1 MAEAIKSITSRIL
14 DLPPSCI
21 AFVPTHPRLFV
32 VGTYYLHPREEQETL
47 PSESKVDPEND
58 AGQSSNDADDEEE
71 RDEDDEVQRKDPQP
85 QKRSG
90 SLILFDLDPE
100 TSQVTLLQTLP
111 ISSAVLD
118 IQWRPSL
125 SSSTV
130 SSPPLLA
137 TATSTGSV
145 HFHTLASSSS
155 EAPAELQPISTHQ
168 LTDSTA
174 ELCLYFAWHPTR
186 PDIFGATFN
195 DGNAKV
201 YSTSY
206 TSSPAPRNELTIH
219 HIATLPSHSLETW
232 FLSFSPTP
240 ASDNSSSVY
249 TGGDDGLLLVSSLPL
264 SHEPVLEAINLH
276 TRIQDRKSHQAG
288 VTSILPLPASFS
300 PTASQRREL
309 VLTGSYDDHIRL
321 LSLPVPGQTGRV
333 QVLAEMDL
341 GGGVWRLSF
350 LSSSTTKDGE
360 GEDVVILASCMHA
373 GTRIVRLHRPRQG
386 GVGVGEEGDWEFEVL
401 ARFEEHQSM
410 NYGSDVQPVVGV
422 GDGKGRR
429 RRKIVS
435 TSFYDRLLC
444 VWDVEL

>member
-1 MAEAIKSITSRIL
+1 MAEATKSITSRIL

-21 AFVPTHPRLFV
+21 AFCPPQPRLFV
-32 VGTYYLHPREEQETL
+32 VGTYYLHPREEQDTSSSHAGGSKAD
-47 PSESKVDPEND
+47 SEID
-58 AGQSSNDADDEEE
+58 ASQSSNDNDD
-71 RDEDDEVQRKDPQP
+71 DDEVVQSKEPRP

-118 IQWRPSL
+118 IQWRLCP

-145 HFHTLASSSS
+145 HFHTLTSSSS
-155 EAPAELQPISTHQ
+155 AAPCELQHISTHQ
-168 LTDSTA
+168 LTDQTT

-195 DGNAKV
+195 DGSVKM
-201 YSTSY
+201 YSTSPIHSP
-206 TSSPAPRNELTIH
+206 TSPNKVTIQ

-232 FLSFSPTP
+232 FLSFSPTTT
-240 ASDNSSSVY
+240 SDNSSSVY
-249 TGGDDGLLLVSSLPL
+249 TGGDDGVLLVSSLPPFHDTD
-264 SHEPVLEAINLH
+264 SEAINLP
-276 TRIQDRKSHQAG
+276 TRLRDRKSHQAG
-288 VTSILPLPASFS
+288 VTSIQTL
-300 PTASQRREL
+300 PTASQSREL

-321 LSLPVPGQTGRV
+321 LSLPMPGYTGRV
-333 QVLAEMDL
+333 QVLAELNL

-350 LSSSTTKDGE
+350 LFPPEQTDAGLE
-360 GEDVVILASCMHA
+360 MMMLASCMHA
-373 GTRIVRLHRPRQG
+373 GTRIVRLHRPAQSG
-386 GVGVGEEGDWEFEVL
+386 GGGGEDEGEWEFEVL

-410 NYGSDVQPVVGV
+410 NYGSDVQPGVGV
-422 GDGKGRR
+422 EDGKGRR